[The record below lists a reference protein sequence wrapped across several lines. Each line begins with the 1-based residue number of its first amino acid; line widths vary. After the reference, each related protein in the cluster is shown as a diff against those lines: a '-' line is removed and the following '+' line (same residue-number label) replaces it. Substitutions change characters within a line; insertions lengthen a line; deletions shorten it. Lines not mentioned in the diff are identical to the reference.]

1 MRGLYQ
7 PVLAGLV
14 VSSVLAVLLFFW
26 ILLGGLHE
34 SNVDLDTQ
42 YSNLIAQR
50 ADLVRELSELSSED
64 MCEMVDGSPSFS
76 EGMLPPLGENFS
88 FDASVVWMIARSSL
102 GVTTGSGFFISDR
115 HVVTNYHVIQD
126 LDADAVVYVAARGHG
141 FVEGNVSFYGK
152 SDFGASDLAVITL
165 KAPVFWA
172 KPLLLHDSSGNTDLR
187 LQNVIS
193 AGYPG
198 AVIENYR
205 NLDNML
211 SGNVDDLPQLV
222 LTSGV
227 ISSNANNQLSTQII
241 SHTAQIS
248 QGNSGGPLVNRCGAV
263 IGVNTFIYSGK
274 DGVRSFAIG
283 SETLRSFL
291 AKGDLSYSLGA
302 EDCDL

>member
-7 PVLAGLV
+7 PVLAGLM
-14 VSSVLAVLLFFW
+14 VSSVLAGLLFLW
-26 ILLGGLHE
+26 ILVGGLRE
-34 SNVDLDTQ
+34 SNVDLDVQ
-42 YSNLIAQR
+42 YSDLVAQR
-50 ADLVRELSELSSED
+50 ADLVRELAELSSGD
-64 MCEMVDGSPSFS
+64 MCELVDRSASFS
-76 EGMLPPLGENFS
+76 EGTLPPLEGNFS
-88 FDASVVWMIARSSL
+88 FDASVVWIITASSL

-115 HVVTNYHVIQD
+115 HVVTNYHVIED

-141 FVEGNVSFYGK
+141 FVEGNLSFYGK
-152 SDFGASDLAVITL
+152 SEFGAPDLAVITL

-172 KPLLLHDSSGNTDLR
+172 KPLSLHESSGNTDLR
-187 LQNVIS
+187 LRSVIS

-198 AVIENYR
+198 AVIESYG
-205 NLDNML
+205 NLDKML

-227 ISSNANNQLSTQII
+227 ISSNAYNQLSTQIV

-248 QGNSGGPLVNRCGAV
+248 QGNSGGPLINRCGAV
-263 IGVNTFIYSGK
+263 IGVNTFIYSAD

-291 AKGDLSYSLGA
+291 ARSDLTYSLGA

>member
-14 VSSVLAVLLFFW
+14 VSSVLAVLLFLW
-26 ILLGGLHE
+26 IMLGGLHE

-50 ADLVRELSELSSED
+50 ADIVRELSELSSED
-64 MCEMVDGSPSFS
+64 MCEMVDGSASFT

-126 LDADAVVYVAARGHG
+126 LDADAVVYIAAHGHG

-198 AVIENYR
+198 AVIENYG

-227 ISSNANNQLSTQII
+227 ISSNAYNQLSTQII

-263 IGVNTFIYSGK
+263 IGVNTFIYSDN

-302 EDCDL
+302 EDCGL